1 VENPLAILLE
11 PLRRAIRDAP
21 HVQRLRE
28 IPPGATLDGAQLL
41 EAVDSQ
47 AAALRRLGVG
57 AGDRVLLHYPNG
69 AALPVAVLA
78 CWEAGACCVLARGEA
93 PAAELEHLADLLSPA
108 AVLGFRPPAGDSRA
122 AGALPIWRPARRRAG
137 SARPVPGEAVI
148 KLTSGTLGEP
158 RGIVVTAGQLLA
170 GARQIIETMQI
181 GPLDVNIAAISMTHS
196 YGFDNLLMPLAVQG
210 SPLAVVR
217 SPLPAHLAAA
227 LGLSEACVFPGVP
240 YLFDLMCRSSIPW
253 RPAGLRLCIS
263 AGAPLPAAVARAFHR
278 LYGLSV
284 HNFYGTTETGG
295 IAFERRPHPGL
306 PEGSVGQPLPG
317 VRVEVEPLQ
326 GGDLEE
332 AAGRIVVRSAA
343 VAHSCV
349 PSDAAGGGPGGGRF
363 ATGDLGCLDADGRLR
378 LVGRLGLLVNVGGH
392 KVNPAEVERALRAL
406 PPVREAVVL
415 AVADRRR
422 GQALAACVESE
433 PGVSRESILESLA
446 GLLPRYKLPRRLLLV
461 RDLPRTERGKPDR
474 ARIQDLLGISNPPG

>member
-1 VENPLAILLE
+1 
-11 PLRRAIRDAP
+11 
-21 HVQRLRE
+21 
-28 IPPGATLDGAQLL
+28 
-41 EAVDSQ
+41 
-47 AAALRRLGVG
+47 
-57 AGDRVLLHYPNG
+57 
-69 AALPVAVLA
+69 
-78 CWEAGACCVLARGEA
+78 
-93 PAAELEHLADLLSPA
+93 
-108 AVLGFRPPAGDSRA
+108 
-122 AGALPIWRPARRRAG
+122 
-137 SARPVPGEAVI
+137 
-148 KLTSGTLGEP
+148 
-158 RGIVVTAGQLLA
+158 
-170 GARQIIETMQI
+170 
-181 GPLDVNIAAISMTHS
+181 
-196 YGFDNLLMPLAVQG
+196 
-210 SPLAVVR
+210 
-217 SPLPAHLAAA
+217 
-227 LGLSEACVFPGVP
+227 
-240 YLFDLMCRSSIPW
+240 
-253 RPAGLRLCIS
+253 
-263 AGAPLPAAVARAFHR
+263 
-278 LYGLSV
+278 
-284 HNFYGTTETGG
+284 
-295 IAFERRPHPGL
+295 
-306 PEGSVGQPLPG
+306 